1 MILTSEIFEARYNA
15 ILELLYHIM
24 DRPAKPPEKKIA
36 LHAKMRCFTYSFAM
50 TMTKVNC
57 FHKYGSEKKK
67 YVPSKTPK
75 DNFSLI
81 VDIEGKNGKDCTMS
95 SYCHITQE

>member
-1 MILTSEIFEARYNA
+1 
-15 ILELLYHIM
+15 M
-24 DRPAKPPEKKIA
+24 DRPAKPPEKIA

-57 FHKYGSEKKK
+57 FHKYGSEKEK

-81 VDIEGKNGKDCTMS
+81 VDIEGKNGKRLHHVQLL
-95 SYCHITQE
+95 SYNTGVEGGYQALKEGSMGFFLFH